1 MWDFLLYALFVVLV
15 IGCLRYV
22 VSAFE
27 TEELQTKRPDIAQN
41 R

>member
-1 MWDFLLYALFVVLV
+1 MWDYLLYALFVVFV

-22 VSAFE
+22 SSAFE
-27 TEELQTKRPDIAQN
+27 TEELQTKRPDIEQN